1 MIYRRT
7 STQIIAEIIDDTA
20 KSDSTITA
28 SAQSFSTPSNL
39 TNDNV
44 RTYDYMTNELN
55 YSLLDGALS
64 EISTPNNFA
73 YVSSYISGSD
83 MTFST
88 NPTITITF
96 TSGHTSAGITI
107 NFDGHYIPETVN
119 VKYYDSL
126 SVGASPIADDTFTV
140 SSPDF
145 FCNHNSLIEGYKKI
159 LITFTKT
166 KYPYSFVKVI
176 NIDYGVKYNWGI
188 DEDTDILNAHIVEE
202 TDSISNNLA
211 MDTLEFTVYDEREDF
226 NMLSLDG
233 LYTIVQQ
240 YQKVKVYETIEKYD
254 GTELIDSTTLFM
266 GNFYIKDWISNAEH
280 EITFRCVDL
289 IGVMESVEFNMGAY
303 YIPNVDTVSTV
314 INSIMSCAGIKQSQY
329 NITNNIKNLKIEG
342 FLPLMS
348 CRQALQQVVFCI
360 GAVADC
366 ARDEKINIYLPS
378 SSIQHIIEDE
388 NNLEFEQIQK
398 NDMISDVVVSQF
410 FLGAGSTGVEIF
422 KGRLPVGDHKISSS
436 SLIYA
441 EPDPDHPS
449 EYASPKVVVGDQ
461 SARIIDAGLSYFV
474 IRVTTTD
481 YFEVTSTTWGV
492 QKFSSMSV
500 HNPSAKVKKEIKC
513 ENNYLLTDRLN
524 PTLNYATDA
533 ANRLLNYYSRP
544 NTMETEFILTNEKTG
559 NWCVLNNKYGNQT
572 KGNIIRMDI
581 DLTGGF
587 LAKAKLIGVEDIS
600 SLEYNYVCGSEL
612 YAGETNNDNIGLI

>member
-28 SAQSFSTPSNL
+28 SAQSFSAPSKL

-55 YSLLDGALS
+55 YSLLDGTLS

-96 TSGHTSAGITI
+96 TSGHTSAGITL

-140 SSPDF
+140 SSTNF

-240 YQKVKVYETIEKYD
+240 YQKVKVYETIDKYD
-254 GTELIDSTTLFM
+254 GTELIDSTKLFM

-303 YIPNVDTVSTV
+303 YNPSTSTVSTV
-314 INSIMSCAGIKQSQY
+314 IGSIMSCAGIGQY
-329 NITNNIKNLKIEG
+329 QYQISDDIKNLKLEG

-378 SSIQHIIEDE
+378 NLIQHIIADE

-398 NDMISDVVVSQF
+398 NDIVSDVIISQS
-410 FLGAGSTGVEIF
+410 FLGSGSNNVEIF
-422 KGRLPVGDHKISSS
+422 RGRLAVGDHKISSS
-436 SLIYA
+436 ALIYA
-441 EPDPDHPS
+441 QVNV
-449 EYASPKVVVGDQ
+449 SPAITVGSQ
-461 SARIIDAGLSYFV
+461 SGSIIEVGLSHFV

-481 YFEVTSTTWGV
+481 DFVVTATTWSI
-492 QKFSSMSV
+492 QKFASISV
-500 HNPSAKVKKEIKC
+500 HNPNAKVKKEIKC
-513 ENNYLLTDRLN
+513 ENNYFLNNRVTPALT
-524 PTLNYATDA
+524 YVTDT
-533 ANRLLNYYSRP
+533 ANRLLNYYSKP
-544 NTMETEFILTNEKTG
+544 NIIETEFILNNERTG
-559 NWCVLNNKYGNQT
+559 DWCFFKNKYGNQT
-572 KGNIIRMDI
+572 RGNILRMDI

-600 SLEYNYVCGSEL
+600 SLEYSYVCGNEL

>member
-28 SAQSFSTPSNL
+28 SAQSFSTPSKL
-39 TNDNV
+39 TNNNV

-55 YSLLDGALS
+55 YSLLDGTLS

-96 TSGHTSAGITI
+96 TSGHTSAGITL
-107 NFDGHYIPETVN
+107 NFDGHYIPEIVN

-240 YQKVKVYETIEKYD
+240 YQKVKVYEIIEKYD
-254 GTELIDSTTLFM
+254 GTELIDDPTRLFM

-289 IGVMESVEFNMGAY
+289 IGVMEDVEFNMGASY
-303 YIPNVDTVSTV
+303 VANSDTVATV
-314 INSIMSCAGIKQSQY
+314 IGSIMSCAGIAQSQY
-329 NITNNIKNLKIEG
+329 QISDDVKNLKIEG

-378 SSIQHIIEDE
+378 NLIQHVIEDE

-398 NDMISDVVVSQF
+398 NDMVSDVVVSQS
-410 FLGAGSTGVEIF
+410 FLGRGSNDVEIF
-422 KGRLPVGDHKISSS
+422 KGNLPVGDHKISSS

-441 EPDPDHPS
+441 QVNV
-449 EYASPKVVVGDQ
+449 SPTITVGSQ
-461 SARIIDAGLSYFV
+461 SGSIIEVGLSHFV
-474 IRVTTTD
+474 IRVTTAD
-481 YFEVTSTTWGV
+481 YFEVTATTWSI
-492 QKFSSMSV
+492 QKFSSVSV
-500 HNPSAKVKKEIKC
+500 HNPNAKIKKEIKC

-524 PTLNYATDA
+524 PTLTYATDT
-533 ANRLLNYYSRP
+533 ANRLLDYYSKP
-544 NTMETEFILTNEKTG
+544 NTMETEFILNNEKTG
-559 NWCVLNNKYGNQT
+559 NWCLLSNKYGNQT
-572 KGNIIRMDI
+572 KGNILRMDI

-600 SLEYNYVCGSEL
+600 SLEYNYVCGNEL